1 MLFTFLSPS
10 YSVSTTWIF
19 SGVTFSTRPS
29 GRDSALALSSTTP
42 CARTGE
48 ALASSRQAASA
59 RIPLLFTF
67 IVPPLNLLR
76 LSKSRI
82 AARLLLSFTRLQR
95 GQPEQR
101 RQLELCDLQCFCS
114 QIGPCRGCR
123 GPRQRDC
130 RILLL
135 RQATHEERQSLAL
148 VGRHDNFRH
157 GQAIRLLGSFLQ
169 YPARNTR
176 RMHTAHCRLGISPA
190 ARDFHRGSDHHGHGI
205 VCRARRKTRRY
216 HHSQHETRSSR

>member
-19 SGVTFSTRPS
+19 SGVTFSTRAS

-48 ALASSRQAASA
+48 ALASSRQPASA
-59 RIPLLFTF
+59 RIPVLFIF

-76 LSKSRI
+76 SSKSRI
-82 AARLLLSFTRLQR
+82 AVRLLLRFTRLQR
-95 GQPEQR
+95 GQLEQR
-101 RQLELCDLQCFCS
+101 WQLELCDLQCFCS
-114 QIGPCRGCR
+114 QIGPRSDCR

-135 RQATHEERQSLAL
+135 RQATHEARQSFAL
-148 VGRHDNFRH
+148 VGRHEHLRH
-157 GQAIRLLGSFLQ
+157 R
-169 YPARNTR
+169 
-176 RMHTAHCRLGISPA
+176 
-190 ARDFHRGSDHHGHGI
+190 
-205 VCRARRKTRRY
+205 
-216 HHSQHETRSSR
+216 